1 MSSAAAVQRVPDDHL
16 SAPSEGCTI
25 CGSEAPRRPVLL
37 LQRSPDVALLACGE
51 CRALSAS
58 RLPDAAFLKQ
68 LYAPSEYA
76 SDLLSARAAVRSAA
90 RHIVRHAPVPRTPGP
105 LRVLDYG
112 GGDGTLSRAYR
123 DALLADGFDRAIELT
138 VVDHF
143 VDERADREIR
153 FLDVTEFAGLDE
165 RFDVVLASA
174 VLEHLV
180 DLAWTSR
187 KLLSLCSPGA
197 SFYAR
202 TPFEAPLAAL
212 VPGYRLRWPRH
223 LHDLGP
229 DFWSGFLQ
237 TMGFEGRLL
246 RSAPSVVESDF
257 ATRPLRTAI
266 ARLMKAPA
274 SVEAALLPDRV
285 GGEGR
290 LLWRWVG
297 GWEVVLQVDGPRP

>member
-16 SAPSEGCTI
+16 SAPSDACTI
-25 CGSEAPRRPVLL
+25 CGSRAPRRPVLL
-37 LQRSPDVALLACGE
+37 LQQGPDVSLLACDA
-51 CRALSAS
+51 CHAQSAS

-68 LYAPSEYA
+68 LYAPSAYA
-76 SDLLSARAAVRSAA
+76 SDLLSTRDAVRHAA
-90 RHIVRHAPVPRTPGP
+90 RHIVRHAPVPRMPGP

-153 FLDVTEFAGLDE
+153 FLDVTDFAALGE

-187 KLLSLCSPGA
+187 KLLSLCGPGA
-197 SFYAR
+197 VFYAR
-202 TPFEAPLAAL
+202 TPYESPLATL

-229 DFWSGFLQ
+229 AFWAGFLE
-237 TMGFEGRLL
+237 TMGFKGSLL

-257 ATRPLRTAI
+257 ATRPLRTLI
-266 ARLMKAPA
+266 AHLMKGPA
-274 SVEAALLPDRV
+274 EAEAALLPERV
-285 GGEGR
+285 GGRGR

-297 GWEVVLQVDGPRP
+297 GWEVVLRVDGPRR